1 MTIYPFFF
9 ALFFLLSC
17 TQPAIDSIT
26 IALSQAP
33 TSLDPRHATDA
44 VGMRI
49 GNLIFQSLVRIDKNL
64 KVQPSLARRWEQTKN
79 TYIFYVPK
87 GTKFS
92 NGRLLQK
99 EDIEF
104 SFQQYQSPKTPFHSA
119 FKVIQNVQIKETPHE
134 FQIILKLKNNSA
146 VFLSNDLPLLRMLP
160 QKEILSNESLFQKKP
175 IGTGPFF
182 LVKRDDNH
190 IHLQSRTTKKN
201 IIFKVIRDEL
211 TRYQKI
217 LRNEIDIIQNEL
229 SYLKIDQL
237 IQTKIPYQFFKKE
250 GLSVNYLLFNMKD
263 PLFKNKQARKA
274 LALGLNTKNMI
285 QLKFK
290 NYVLPANSLLHPKN
304 PFFNQKLPPFSYQ
317 PKKAQSI
324 LKKNNW
330 THQKIILTTS
340 NNREVVSYARLLANQ
355 MRQIG
360 FQVELKSFEWG
371 TFYGD
376 LKRGNFQ
383 VSLLRWVGAFDPD
396 IYRVAFHSSE
406 IPPHGRNRGFY
417 INKKLD
423 ALLDSGRVE
432 QNIEKRKK
440 IYQQVQFIIHQD
452 LPIVPL
458 WHNNQLSMV
467 KNEIKGYFLPANGSY
482 DYLSSLTKDKIKN
495 YE

>member
-1 MTIYPFFF
+1 MTIHRFFF
-9 ALFFLLSC
+9 ILFFLFSC
-17 TQPAIDSIT
+17 TQTTFDPIT

-33 TSLDPRHATDA
+33 ASLDPRYATDA
-44 VGMRI
+44 IGMRI

-64 KVQPSLARRWEQTKN
+64 KVQPSLAHRWKQTKN
-79 TYIFYVPK
+79 TYTFYVQK
-87 GTKFS
+87 GKKFS
-92 NGRLLQK
+92 NGRLLKK

-134 FQIILKLKNNSA
+134 FQIILKLKKNSA
-146 VFLSNDLPLLRMLP
+146 VFLPNDLPLLRILP
-160 QKEILSNESLFQKKP
+160 KKEILSNENQFQKNP
-175 IGTGPFF
+175 IGTGPFS

-190 IHLQSRTTKKN
+190 IHLQSRTKN
-201 IIFKVIRDEL
+201 QDIVFKVIRDEL

-237 IQTKIPYQFFKKE
+237 SKKQIPYQFFKKE
-250 GLSVNYLLFNMKD
+250 GFSVNYLLFNMKD

-285 QLKFK
+285 QMKFK
-290 NYVLPANSLLHPKN
+290 NYVVPANSLLHPGHS
-304 PFFNQKLPPFSYQ
+304 FFNQNLAPLSHQ
-317 PKKAQSI
+317 PQKAQSI

-340 NNREVVSYARLLANQ
+340 NNREVVSYARLLASQ
-355 MRQIG
+355 IRKIG
-360 FQVELKSFEWG
+360 FQVELKSYEWG

-383 VSLLRWVGAFDPD
+383 TALLRWVGAFDPD
-396 IYRVAFHSSE
+396 IYRIAFHSSE
-406 IPPHGRNRGFY
+406 IPPKGRNRGSY

-423 ALLDSGRVE
+423 ALLDQGRTE
-432 QNIEKRKK
+432 QNTEKRKK
-440 IYQQVQFIIHQD
+440 IYQQVQQIIHQD
-452 LPIVPL
+452 LPIIPL
-458 WHNNQLSMV
+458 WHNSQLSMV

-482 DYLSSLTKDKIKN
+482 DYLTSITKAKIKN
-495 YE
+495 HE